1 MQSARFPYPR
11 AGFFKLFSPCH
22 VDQGLVGILWDLK
35 ATEKGEL
42 YNFPVSKPYL
52 VEIVR
57 EFKILDFFYSVSI
70 DPGHNKDRRD

>member
-1 MQSARFPYPR
+1 M
-11 AGFFKLFSPCH
+11 FSPCH

-57 EFKILDFFYSVSI
+57 EFKILDFFI
-70 DPGHNKDRRD
+70 LFQLILDIIKIEEIRNRRD